1 MSHVHKELK
10 KLAAEAY
17 DAAVERPDH
26 FTVDELTE
34 QFTSDL
40 LRRLDDETG
49 VIHDLITFTARS
61 MIDQI
66 DKNRTRA
73 DPQESLLDC
82 LDRPVAIGGGERV
95 ARRHMRDLD
104 WAAHMAHVNGNAAR
118 VTAAASKENARYS
131 ALLPY
136 LSTGV
141 TTADAVAGWQ
151 ADHPD
156 EVLP

>member
-1 MSHVHKELK
+1 MTHVHKELK

-17 DAAVERPDH
+17 DTALERPDH
-26 FTVDELTE
+26 FTVDELTDR
-34 QFTSDL
+34 FTTDL
-40 LRRLDDETG
+40 LERLDDETG
-49 VIHDLITFTARS
+49 VIYDLITYTARS
-61 MIDQI
+61 MIEQI
-66 DKNRTRA
+66 DKNRTRP
-73 DPQESLLDC
+73 DPQDSLLDC

-95 ARRHMRDLD
+95 ARRHMRDMD
-104 WAAHMAHVNGNAAR
+104 WAAHMANVNGNAAR

-141 TTADAVAGWQ
+141 TTIDAVAAWQ
-151 ADHPD
+151 VDHPD